1 MGSYVS
7 GNELTVF
14 ASSKENQPQPARVL
28 KDSKTGV
35 QVHLQE
41 GETAAI
47 DSLSVRHIETGSS
60 ETPAVLGNQD
70 YDLFDITLR
79 DRQGQVVA
87 NTKDTLVYLPV
98 DEGKTVLRVIYLPNT
113 TQEEVLAFTETHFKD
128 ASGNDI
134 PAIVFKASHFSE
146 YGIVYKV
153 TIPVE
158 DNVASPDSPT
168 TTLPVA
174 REGGDLRKRANPM
187 RRKSSPIVTSNS
199 VKTPSILVANDV
211 SVASEVNSKSPFG
224 QENEQGDL
232 ERDSSATLPQTNDS
246 SEMISILT
254 GVVLPFL
261 GLILKSKKSDE

>member
-1 MGSYVS
+1 MGGYVS

-35 QVHLQE
+35 QVHLQD

-98 DEGKTVLRVIYLPNT
+98 DEGKAVLRVIYLPNT
-113 TQEEVLAFTETHFKD
+113 TH
-128 ASGNDI
+128 
-134 PAIVFKASHFSE
+134 
-146 YGIVYKV
+146 
-153 TIPVE
+153 
-158 DNVASPDSPT
+158 
-168 TTLPVA
+168 
-174 REGGDLRKRANPM
+174 
-187 RRKSSPIVTSNS
+187 RRKYLRLRRLLLRLLLGTTFQPLFLKLVIS
-199 VKTPSILVANDV
+199 VSTELCIRL
-211 SVASEVNSKSPFG
+211 
-224 QENEQGDL
+224 
-232 ERDSSATLPQTNDS
+232 R
-246 SEMISILT
+246 
-254 GVVLPFL
+254 
-261 GLILKSKKSDE
+261 

>member
-1 MGSYVS
+1 MGGYVS

-35 QVHLQE
+35 QVHLQD

-98 DEGKTVLRVIYLPNT
+98 DEGKAVLRVIYLPNT
-113 TQEEVLAFTETHFKD
+113 TQEEVLAFPETPFKA

-134 PAIVFKASHFSE
+134 PAIVFKAGHFSE

-153 TIPVE
+153 TIVVG
-158 DNVASPDSPT
+158 DSVATSDSPT

-174 REGGDLRKRANPM
+174 REGGDLRK
-187 RRKSSPIVTSNS
+187 
-199 VKTPSILVANDV
+199 
-211 SVASEVNSKSPFG
+211 
-224 QENEQGDL
+224 
-232 ERDSSATLPQTNDS
+232 
-246 SEMISILT
+246 
-254 GVVLPFL
+254 
-261 GLILKSKKSDE
+261 